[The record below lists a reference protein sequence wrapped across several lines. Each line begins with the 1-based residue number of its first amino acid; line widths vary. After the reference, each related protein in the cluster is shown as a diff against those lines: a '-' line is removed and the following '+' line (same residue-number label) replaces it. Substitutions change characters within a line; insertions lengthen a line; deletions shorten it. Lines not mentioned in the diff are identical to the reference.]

1 MVVENVLYVLKEN
14 AYIPMGTNIKNM
26 GFFYKNRD
34 DSMNIA
40 VIVNNYGGVK
50 FVGEQL
56 KEIAFQVE
64 RKFLLQGKRY
74 VNIQFVLL
82 SDDIDRDRM
91 INQVE
96 DVHFWLLDMSSN
108 RLIVYEN
115 ELKEFEDLRENLENQ
130 IENMELPQKNKKYS
144 LPYVNI
150 CIIMMNIIIFIILEA
165 NGSTLDSEYMTKYGA
180 ANWQLI
186 FEDGQYYRLFT
197 SMFLH
202 FGAAHLINNM
212 FSLFIVGNQV
222 EKIYG
227 KVKYIII
234 YIISGLGAGLL
245 SDLYYMKINQI
256 VVSAGASGAIFGII
270 GAMMVGTYFYNRMEG
285 RGIGGRFLLLLL
297 MALYSGSANVD
308 NMAHVGGFITGTVI
322 SSLILYRDFKH
333 GKVACKR

>member
-1 MVVENVLYVLKEN
+1 MVVENVLYVLKQN
-14 AYIPMGTNIKNM
+14 AYIPMRANVKNM
-26 GFFYKNRD
+26 GFFYKDSD

-40 VIVNNYGGVK
+40 VIVNNYGGIK

-56 KEIAFQVE
+56 KDIAFQVE

-74 VNIQFVLL
+74 VNIQFILL

-91 INQVE
+91 INEVE
-96 DVHFWLLDMSSN
+96 GLHFWLLDMSLN

-115 ELKEFEDLRENLENQ
+115 ELEEFEDLRKALDNQ
-130 IENMELPQKNKKYS
+130 IENMELPQKRKKFE

-150 CIIMMNIIIFIILEA
+150 CIMMVNIIIFIILEA
-165 NGSTLDSEYMTKYGA
+165 YGSTLDSEYMTKCGA
-180 ANWQLI
+180 SNWQLV

-227 KVKYIII
+227 RVKYIII
-234 YIISGLGAGLL
+234 YIISGLGASLV
-245 SDLYYMKINQI
+245 SDLYYMKSNQI

-270 GAMMVGTYFYNRMEG
+270 GAMMVGTYYYNRIDG
-285 RGIGGRFLLLLL
+285 QRIGSRFFLLLI

-308 NMAHVGGFITGTVI
+308 NMAHVGGFITGTLI
-322 SSLILYRDFKH
+322 SSLILYIDFKH
-333 GKVACKR
+333 GKSACKQ

>member
-1 MVVENVLYVLKEN
+1 
-14 AYIPMGTNIKNM
+14 
-26 GFFYKNRD
+26 
-34 DSMNIA
+34 
-40 VIVNNYGGVK
+40 
-50 FVGEQL
+50 
-56 KEIAFQVE
+56 
-64 RKFLLQGKRY
+64 
-74 VNIQFVLL
+74 
-82 SDDIDRDRM
+82 
-91 INQVE
+91 
-96 DVHFWLLDMSSN
+96 
-108 RLIVYEN
+108 
-115 ELKEFEDLRENLENQ
+115 
-130 IENMELPQKNKKYS
+130 MELPQKNKKYS

-150 CIIMMNIIIFIILEA
+150 CIIMMNIIIFIILEVH
-165 NGSTLDSEYMTKYGA
+165 GSTLDSEYMTKYGA

-285 RGIGGRFLLLLL
+285 RGIGSRFLLLLI

>member
-26 GFFYKNRD
+26 GFFYKNSD

-74 VNIQFVLL
+74 VNIQFILL

-130 IENMELPQKNKKYS
+130 IENMEFPQKNKKYS

-150 CIIMMNIIIFIILEA
+150 CIIMMNIIIFIILEVH
-165 NGSTLDSEYMTKYGA
+165 GSTLDSEYMTKYGA

-285 RGIGGRFLLLLL
+285 RGIGSRFLLLLL

-322 SSLILYRDFKH
+322 SSLILYRDFKL